1 MDKIVKAMRLKTG
14 FELLILDE
22 TTIAHF
28 TVACLVAKP
37 LNRSEANVD
46 LVTLKKVAAF
56 QK

>member
-14 FELLILDE
+14 FEPLILDE

-46 LVTLKKVAAF
+46 LNTLQNVAAF

>member
-14 FELLILDE
+14 FEPLILDE

-46 LVTLKKVAAF
+46 LVKLQNVAAF

>member
-1 MDKIVKAMRLKTG
+1 MRLKTG
-14 FELLILDE
+14 FESLILDE

-37 LNRSEANVD
+37 FNRSEANVD
-46 LVTLKKVAAF
+46 LVTLQNVAAF

>member
-46 LVTLKKVAAF
+46 LVTLQNVATF

>member
-14 FELLILDE
+14 FEPLILDE

-37 LNRSEANVD
+37 LNRNEANVD
-46 LVTLKKVAAF
+46 LVTLQNVAAF